1 MELFQ
6 WGTDPWGQEVLIRVA
21 WDLLYL
27 AFWAGVAC
35 IVFHL
40 ILVRFVVGVLQDAQ
54 YRGN

>member
-6 WGTDPWGQEVLIRVA
+6 WGTDPWGQEVLIRVS

-27 AFWAGVAC
+27 SFWAGVAF

-40 ILVRFVVGVLQDAQ
+40 IYAAVWVPKLSLIHI
-54 YRGN
+54 